1 MLSFQEKTHR
11 GMHGQ
16 NACIL
21 PCLDCGMLMPAELQ
35 VTGQDHGVSAI
46 SMMAWCA
53 GAESGLNALCS
64 CISY

>member
-21 PCLDCGMLMPAELQ
+21 PCLDCGMLMPAGLQ
-35 VTGQDHGVSAI
+35 LTG
-46 SMMAWCA
+46 
-53 GAESGLNALCS
+53 
-64 CISY
+64 